1 MAYHDNAARRMK
13 TVGARRP
20 QPIRNALFAHIVG
33 QLLDADEPPSDSDCE
48 KLIDALGLVLPAMDI
63 AKRKAFAE
71 RINQIDQPPRR
82 LIGMLARDD
91 IEVASVLLGNNHR
104 IRRSDLR
111 TIAQTGTHSHR
122 LVMAERDDLPAQVTD
137 ALIEYGDER
146 VIHALTR
153 NPKAAFSLKSLAR
166 LAANYRHIESVE
178 AFLDQTLGPK
188 EGAPQP
194 VATDPPPIPV
204 PDFQAPPVPAPDR
217 RAAPAPAPASQQ
229 IPQPAATVPR
239 PKPAPT
245 PPAAAQSPPPR
256 AQGKRRRAENI
267 VRIRI
272 EEIAPPPEADRALE
286 ITGETERAG
295 DFSRAAAD
303 WTWETDRDGRFTT
316 LSDRAVEAFG
326 LPPASIAGKSFADFG
341 EISRESNRWHD
352 AAGAIARRSS
362 FRDATFS
369 ARPRGGGRTMWSVS
383 GVPTFA
389 RQDGRFLGYRGTA
402 IETTV
407 EHLDRELADKARQQL
422 ADTRAELERAG
433 AEPAAGLRPA
443 VDSDAGGV
451 ERLAGLS
458 HELRT
463 PLNAII
469 GFSDLIATRTRDTD
483 EARYSEPA
491 AAIRDAAWGLNSF
504 VTDLLDGARIEAG
517 TLELDRRPV
526 LIHEA
531 VSAAIA
537 AADEEAATRNIE
549 IRHSPVS
556 ADLLVEGDVDRI
568 EQVLGKMLRYA
579 ATQSRPG
586 GIVSLDARPAGVS
599 AVWIDIGC
607 DAPGP
612 ASADPEDVFQK
623 VEQSSTIEQDMPKIA
638 PGFALS
644 FARQLARLMAGDLT
658 VSLLEPGIRL
668 RLQLPRANQP

>member
-1 MAYHDNAARRMK
+1 MAYNDNAARRRN
-13 TVGARRP
+13 TAGARRP
-20 QPIRNALFAHIVG
+20 QPVRNALFTHIVG
-33 QLLDADEPPSDSDCE
+33 HLLDTEEPPSNSDRE
-48 KLIDALGLVLPAMDI
+48 RLIDALGLLLPAMDI
-63 AKRKAFAE
+63 AKRQALAE
-71 RINQIDQPPRR
+71 RVNQIDQPPRR

-111 TIAQTGTHSHR
+111 TIAQTGTQSHR
-122 LVMAERDDLPAQVTD
+122 RVMAERDDLPAQVTD
-137 ALIEYGDER
+137 ALIEYGDET
-146 VIHALTR
+146 VIHALAR

-166 LAANYRHIESVE
+166 LAADYRHIESVE

-188 EGAPQP
+188 AGESQP
-194 VATDPPPIPV
+194 DATDPRPIPV
-204 PDFQAPPVPAPDR
+204 PDRRAPPVPAPAAPR
-217 RAAPAPAPASQQ
+217 IPRLKSTAPAPE
-229 IPQPAATVPR
+229 
-239 PKPAPT
+239 
-245 PPAAAQSPPPR
+245 PAAAAPRPTPAPPSPREARSPPPP
-256 AQGKRRRAENI
+256 AQGERHRAENI

-272 EEIAPPPEADRALE
+272 EEIAPPPETDRVPE
-286 ITGETERAG
+286 ITAGTERAG

-303 WTWETDRDGRFTT
+303 WSWETDRDGRFTT

-326 LPPASIAGKSFADFG
+326 LPPVSVAGKFFADFG
-341 EISRESNRWHD
+341 EFSRESSRWHD
-352 AAGAIARRSS
+352 AIGAIARRSS

-369 ARPRGGGRTMWSVS
+369 ARPRGGGRTVWSIS
-383 GVPTFA
+383 GVPNFA
-389 RQDGRFLGYRGTA
+389 IQDGRFLGYRGTA

-407 EHLDRELADKARQQL
+407 EHLGRELADSARQRL
-422 ADTRAELERAG
+422 ADVRAELERTG
-433 AEPAAGLRPA
+433 AEPAEMRPA
-443 VDSDAGGV
+443 VPADAEGI

-469 GFSDLIATRTRDTD
+469 GFSDLIATRTKDTD

-531 VSAAIA
+531 VGAAVA
-537 AADEEAATRNIE
+537 GASEEAARRDIE

-556 ADLLVEGDVDRI
+556 ADLLAQGDVDRI
-568 EQVLGKMLRYA
+568 EQALGKMLQYA
-579 ATQSRPG
+579 STQSSRG
-586 GIVSLDARPAGVS
+586 GIISLDARPADAS
-599 AVWIDIGC
+599 AVRIDVGC

-623 VEQSSTIEQDMPKIA
+623 VESSSVIEQDMPKIA

-644 FARQLARLMAGDLT
+644 FARQLARLMGGDLT
-658 VSLLEPGIRL
+658 VSLLESGIRL

>member
-1 MAYHDNAARRMK
+1 MAYQDNAARRGN
-13 TVGARRP
+13 TAGARGP
-20 QPIRNALFAHIVG
+20 QPVRDALFAHIAG
-33 QLLDADEPPSDSDCE
+33 QLLDAGEPPSDGDRE

-71 RINQIDQPPRR
+71 RINRIDQPPRR

-111 TIAQTGTHSHR
+111 TIAQTGTHGHR
-122 LVMAERDDLPAQVTD
+122 LVMARRDDLPAQVTD

-194 VATDPPPIPV
+194 DAAEAPPTPV
-204 PDFQAPPVPAPDR
+204 PDRQAPPVPAPDR
-217 RAAPAPAPASQQ
+217 RAAPVPASQQ
-229 IPQPAATVPR
+229 IPR
-239 PKPAPT
+239 PQFTTGA
-245 PPAAAQSPPPR
+245 PPAEAHSPPPR
-256 AQGKRRRAENI
+256 AQGERHRAENI

-272 EEIAPPPEADRALE
+272 EEIAPPPEADRVPE
-286 ITGETERAG
+286 ISAETERAG

-316 LSDRAVEAFG
+316 LSARAVEAFG

-341 EISRESNRWHD
+341 EISRESGRWRD
-352 AAGAIARRSS
+352 AVGAIARRSS

-369 ARPRGGGRTMWSVS
+369 ARPRGGGRTVWSIS
-383 GVPTFA
+383 GVPSFA
-389 RQDGRFLGYRGTA
+389 IPDGRFLGYRGTA

-407 EHLDRELADKARQQL
+407 EHLGRELADKARQRL
-422 ADTRAELERAG
+422 ADRRTEIERSGADGDAAE
-433 AEPAAGLRPA
+433 
-443 VDSDAGGV
+443 V
-451 ERLAGLS
+451 EYLAGLS

-469 GFSDLIATRTRDTD
+469 GFSDLIATHTRDTD

-517 TLELDRRPV
+517 TLELDRKPV
-526 LIHEA
+526 LIHQA
-531 VSAAIA
+531 VGAAVA
-537 AADEEAATRNIE
+537 AAGEEAATRNIE

-556 ADLLVEGDVDRI
+556 ADLLAEGDVDRI
-568 EQVLGKMLRYA
+568 GQVLGKMLHYA

-586 GIVSLDARPAGVS
+586 GIVSLDAGPENAS
-599 AVWIDIGC
+599 AIRIDIGC

-612 ASADPEDVFQK
+612 AGADPEDVFQK
-623 VEQSSTIEQDMPKIA
+623 VEPSSTAERDMPKIA

-644 FARQLARLMAGDLT
+644 FARQLARLMGGDLT
-658 VSLLEPGIRL
+658 VSLLEPGVRL
-668 RLQLPRANQP
+668 RLRLPRPG

>member
-1 MAYHDNAARRMK
+1 MAFHDNAARRMS
-13 TVGARRP
+13 TVGARGP

-63 AKRKAFAE
+63 AKRRAFAE
-71 RINQIDQPPRR
+71 RINQIDKPPRR

-104 IRRSDLR
+104 IRASDLR

-122 LVMAERDDLPAQVTD
+122 LVMAGRADLPAQVTD

-178 AFLDQTLGPK
+178 AFLDQTLGAK
-188 EGAPQP
+188 EGVPQP
-194 VATDPPPIPV
+194 VAPEAAPIPL
-204 PDFQAPPVPAPDR
+204 PDRQTPPLPDRHAAPEPAAAAPRAEPAPLP
-217 RAAPAPAPASQQ
+217 PAPAPS
-229 IPQPAATVPR
+229 
-239 PKPAPT
+239 
-245 PPAAAQSPPPR
+245 PPAEAPLPRAEARSPPRRGP
-256 AQGKRRRAENI
+256 GERRRAENI
-267 VRIRI
+267 IRIRI
-272 EEIAPPPEADRALE
+272 EEIAATPEADRPLE
-286 ITGETERAG
+286 VRAETERTG

-303 WTWETDRDGRFTT
+303 WTWETDRDGRFTA

-341 EISRESNRWHD
+341 EICRESGRWRD
-352 AAGAIARRSS
+352 AVGAMARRSP
-362 FRDATFS
+362 FRDATFD
-369 ARPRGGGRTMWSVS
+369 ARPRGGGRTVWSIS
-383 GVPTFA
+383 GVPNFA
-389 RQDGRFLGYRGTA
+389 IQGGRFLGYRGSA

-407 EHLDRELADKARQQL
+407 EHLGRELADKAHQHL
-422 ADTRAELERAG
+422 ADTRAEPERG
-433 AEPAAGLRPA
+433 DAEPAADLRPA

-451 ERLAGLS
+451 GHLADLS

-469 GFSDLIATRTRDTD
+469 GFSDLIATQTKDTD
-483 EARYSEPA
+483 EAKYSEPA

-517 TLELDRRPV
+517 TLELDRGPV
-526 LIHEA
+526 PIHEA
-531 VSAAIA
+531 VSAAVA
-537 AADEEAATRNIE
+537 AAGEEAATRKVE

-556 ADLLVEGDVDRI
+556 ADLLAEGDVDRI
-568 EQVLGKMLRYA
+568 EQALGKMLHFA
-579 ATQSRPG
+579 STQSSRG
-586 GIVSLDARPAGVS
+586 GIVSVDARPAGVS

-623 VEQSSTIEQDMPKIA
+623 VEQSSAVERDTPKIA

-668 RLQLPRANQP
+668 RLQLPRSR